1 MGDHP
6 NIVKL
11 LGVCAIGRPMCL
23 LFEYM
28 SKGDLSA
35 YLRSCSP
42 SNYIVRSNGSTSS
55 STFSDVKISHT
66 EQVSISKQICSGMVY
81 LSDRKFV
88 HRDLAA
94 RNCLLDNCG
103 NVRIADFGLSQKV
116 YLQEYYRGDEQDAI
130 PIRWMPLE
138 AILHNK
144 YTVESDVWAYGVL
157 LWEIFSLAL
166 QPYYGLSHEEVVK
179 GLKEGLVLQCPE
191 NTPKS
196 MYKIMLLCW
205 NPKPSARPSFRT
217 LYRDLETI
225 ERELVLIQKHFR
237 SQKSILSE
245 NGRLTPQSPKSF
257 V

>member
-1 MGDHP
+1 
-6 NIVKL
+6 
-11 LGVCAIGRPMCL
+11 MCL

-28 SKGDLSA
+28 SKGDLNA
-35 YLRSCSP
+35 YLRACSP
-42 SNYIVRSNGSTSS
+42 ANYIVRNGSTAS
-55 STFSDVKISHT
+55 STFSDVKISHI
-66 EQVSISKQICSGMVY
+66 EQVNIAKQVCNGMVY
-81 LSDRKFV
+81 LSDSKFV
-88 HRDLAA
+88 HRDLAS
-94 RNCLLDNCG
+94 RNCLLDHHG
-103 NVRIADFGLSQKV
+103 SVKIADFGLSQKT
-116 YLQEYYRGDEQDAI
+116 YLQEYYRGDDQDSI

-144 YTVESDVWAYGVL
+144 YTTESDVWAFGVL

-196 MYKIMLLCW
+196 MYKLMLLTW
-205 NPKPSARPSFRT
+205 NPKASSRPSFRT
-217 LYRDLETI
+217 LYRELETI
-225 ERELVLIQKHFR
+225 EKELSLIQKHFR

-245 NGRLTPQSPKSF
+245 TGRLTPQFPCKSF